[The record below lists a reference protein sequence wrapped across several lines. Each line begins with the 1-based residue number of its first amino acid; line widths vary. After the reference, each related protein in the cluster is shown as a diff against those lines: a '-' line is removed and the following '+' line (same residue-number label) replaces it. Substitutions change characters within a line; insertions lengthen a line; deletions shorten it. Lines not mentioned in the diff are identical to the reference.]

1 MGLLENHTV
10 YTDNVH
16 SPQLLAYNGGTTSHV
31 LTATVIC
38 LLFQRLWT
46 QRLDCLFE
54 MVQRFLIFFFNICYL
69 WIHRKRLQQ
78 SLLLPTQHT
87 LLWELGF
94 SWTQVSFP
102 LSSSPDL
109 SLPIQDIVS
118 AVWVFYT
125 LSSCVTPPGMTAHL
139 FVYTNVSSMLNG
151 FVDLSSFGNG
161 AVLLDQHPLSY
172 CLKTHPSWRLP

>member
-54 MVQRFLIFFFNICYL
+54 MVQRFLIFFLTSVIYEFIGSVSSSLFFFPHNTRSSESWVSAEPRYL
-69 WIHRKRLQQ
+69 SLCLPLLIFLYPFRTLSQQFECFIHSARV
-78 SLLLPTQHT
+78 LLP
-87 LLWELGF
+87 L
-94 SWTQVSFP
+94 
-102 LSSSPDL
+102 
-109 SLPIQDIVS
+109 
-118 AVWVFYT
+118 A
-125 LSSCVTPPGMTAHL
+125 
-139 FVYTNVSSMLNG
+139 
-151 FVDLSSFGNG
+151 
-161 AVLLDQHPLSY
+161 
-172 CLKTHPSWRLP
+172 

>member
-1 MGLLENHTV
+1 MCTLHSSWHTMAARHLMFWQPLSFVYCFSVCGLR
-10 YTDNVH
+10 
-16 SPQLLAYNGGTTSHV
+16 GW
-31 LTATVIC
+31 TA
-38 LLFQRLWT
+38 
-46 QRLDCLFE
+46 
-54 MVQRFLIFFFNICYL
+54 FLKWSRGFSFFFNICYL